1 MLKIFLM
8 GKQRAGKDTTADI
21 LVRKYGFKKYALA
34 EGVYEVAKK
43 YFGMKEKDRRL
54 LIDIGEKMREIKPTV
69 WTEYTWKRIL
79 KDNPERVVISD
90 VRLRVE
96 YVYLKKLGFIPVYIH
111 APQYIRT
118 KRPGYNPEFENHRT
132 ENELNPKDGEY
143 IINNVYTLDILEKHV
158 DLLVASR
165 LVATK
170 SDLDSDLLKAKYTQ
184 TIYSYKIT
192 ATNKEV
198 DENDT

>member
-34 EGVYEVAKK
+34 EGVYEVAQKF
-43 YFGMKEKDRRL
+43 FGMKEKDRRL

-69 WTEYTWKRIL
+69 WTEYTWGRIL
-79 KDNPERVVISD
+79 KDNPDRVVISD

-111 APQYIRT
+111 APQYIRA
-118 KRPGYNPEFENHRT
+118 KRPGYNPGFENHRT
-132 ENELNPKDGEY
+132 ESELEPTDGKY
-143 IINNVYTLDILEKHV
+143 IINNVYTLEMLEENI
-158 DLLVASR
+158 DLLIEQ
-165 LVATK
+165 
-170 SDLDSDLLKAKYTQ
+170 LLKR
-184 TIYSYKIT
+184 
-192 ATNKEV
+192 EG
-198 DENDT
+198 